1 MKKIIVSWKL
11 QDAAWLEWGRKQLS
25 ILKSIG
31 LSRKDY
37 MVEEELLVRVNT
49 TGAESVEVLR
59 LPSHYYFGF
68 GASVASRCWCRGIA
82 VLETAAPLIAVTLTQ
97 ENYVFLGNIVGYA
110 NYTADIV
117 ARVGGIEVGRV
128 QSSLTTSGGTGSD
141 HSAPVRS
148 SINVASN
155 TSGGAGNRP
164 TPYAL
169 LSENPSFIMHG
180 TIPNETYTV
189 SSYNS
194 VWSTPFDAAIADS
207 IAARSSAANYRSAVF
222 ATDGNELASAL
233 IGNPDVWSTANTGT
247 AINVMPYTNT
257 WRGDDTVP
265 LFTYTHVAG
274 QSPTYAR
281 GVDLKFTVPDDAC
294 YQKVPAPPYPGVAS
308 AASAAL
314 ALQWEADWNAAQK
327 IALQREHKRL
337 ASCADAQIALLR
349 HGVIPAEVDY
359 FARRNHPLSA
369 LLVRDIPM
377 VVETY
382 STVRGAIVPGPAY
395 GDATIEGVV
404 ETGVTTVSIT
414 LKYDVTDADGKTTT
428 VRQPFEGTLTEVLMQ
443 AISTNPSDNH
453 IQYYVSTYS
462 KYPNIATQ
470 VRAASGMSLS
480 LDSKLVNP
488 VGTYVHDEDN
498 LEQLFTVRDGVETE
512 SPWITSSRFGTA
524 VLQPQ
529 FMTHPTL
536 PITSNTAVDSHPQFV
551 IDYVKT
557 SVPLE
562 STMGNKK
569 IASKNWL
576 SSRLS
581 HGELITYVPFF
592 FVGEKGEAI
601 GSQLQVGEI
610 PLSVEIRGYA
620 SFRYDYYKA
629 TFTFAG
635 WAEFT
640 DKGKQVHAGDATY
653 DKETAPTTVTIDK
666 IPYKL
671 SPQKIAYNVA
681 WGSAN
686 CVCIA
691 DRAIWT
697 DTATKYKT
705 QKAHNAS
712 TYASSRTPEETLYAA
727 VKKMI
732 TDAG

>member
-25 ILKSIG
+25 ILKNIG

-37 MVEEELLVRVNT
+37 MVEDELLVRVNT
-49 TGAESVEVLR
+49 TGTESVEVLR
-59 LPSHYYFGF
+59 LPSSYYFGF

-82 VLETAAPLIAVTLTQ
+82 VLETQTQHFVPSAVVLTGTNNIQTWETRVGNNVIATQTGSVTGDPPGFNTWSNYLGDYVGWPGYVANGIAGGGGAAIPGGRVPVITYYPDTSGTMVLTPVTL
-97 ENYVFLGNIVGYA
+97 YPAY
-110 NYTADIV
+110 
-117 ARVGGIEVGRV
+117 
-128 QSSLTTSGGTGSD
+128 
-141 HSAPVRS
+141 
-148 SINVASN
+148 
-155 TSGGAGNRP
+155 
-164 TPYAL
+164 
-169 LSENPSFIMHG
+169 
-180 TIPNETYTV
+180 
-189 SSYNS
+189 
-194 VWSTPFDAAIADS
+194 
-207 IAARSSAANYRSAVF
+207 IAAKAVADALYAATTLRSAVF

-265 LFTYTHVAG
+265 LFTYTHGAG
-274 QSPTYAR
+274 QSPTSAR

-512 SPWITSSRFGTA
+512 SPWITSSQFGPA
-524 VLQPQ
+524 ALQPE
-529 FMTHPTL
+529 FLTHPTL
-536 PITSNTAVDSHPQFV
+536 PIASSTAVDLHPQFI
-551 IDYVKT
+551 IDYVKA
-557 SVPLE
+557 SLPLE
-562 STMGNKK
+562 STTTNKK
-569 IASKNWL
+569 VASKNWL

-610 PLSVEIRGYA
+610 PLFVEVRGYA